1 MKERTPY
8 INIWQDI
15 AIDKSM
21 IFLVGPRQ
29 AGKTTLSLHFIKN
42 KSNYS
47 ATDSPQYDHPE
58 LRGRHR

>member
-1 MKERTPY
+1 MVSMKERTPY

-29 AGKTTLSLHFIKN
+29 ARKTTLSLHFIKN

-47 ATDSPQYDHPE
+47 ATDS
-58 LRGRHR
+58 HR